1 MIIERTK
8 KEVIIRIPANIDT
21 DDLQDFVNYI
31 RYKEL
36 TSKFKVSQ
44 KEVDSIVSDV
54 KKDWSVKKRNKV
66 NK

>member
-8 KEVIIRIPANIDT
+8 KEVVIRIPATINT

-44 KEVDSIVSDV
+44 KDVDSIVSDV
-54 KKDWSVKKRNKV
+54 KKDWLVKRRNKV
-66 NK
+66 IK

>member
-8 KEVIIRIPANIDT
+8 SEVVIRIPANINT

-44 KEVDSIVSDV
+44 KEVDGLVSDV
-54 KKDWSVKKRNKV
+54 KKDWISKKQGKSG
-66 NK
+66 K

>member
-8 KEVIIRIPANIDT
+8 KEVVIRIPSSINT
-21 DDLQDFVNYI
+21 DDLQDFINFI

-44 KEVDSIVSDV
+44 KEVESIVSDV
-54 KKDWSVKKRNKV
+54 KKGLGNKYMIKN